1 VLWSRGV
8 SERYER
14 PSVEA
19 LRGSQGVS
27 NICAAID
34 YQGKCSVASDNTE
47 QGKLFFIVP
56 PIAYLKYL
64 EHIFQK

>member
-1 VLWSRGV
+1 VCFRLGV
-8 SERYER
+8 SAKTTEGPLLRLR
-14 PSVEA
+14 GA
-19 LRGSQGVS
+19 LRVL
-27 NICAAID
+27 NIFTAID
-34 YQGKCSVASDNTE
+34 YQDNRSVASDNTE